1 MKQLKRSD
9 YVLIGVFAF
18 LLILGIAA
26 MNNKTKKMQANDVY
40 VCGETH
46 NRIELVYDKPE
57 YKLEYDVGKNKYRFI
72 STYKT
77 KNNNSIEL
85 KIDFTPDSNVVINEN
100 FCNRYNKKF
109 NDYLSI
115 VDFTLDNM
123 TTIVTHTLKLV
134 NDSTIN
140 VNVINIKPIMTDTTH
155 SYVRNLRIYKNAN
168 GLLGSK
174 RLDSIKRISEEKL
187 TKEVSTIK
195 INK

>member
-18 LLILGIAA
+18 LFILCMIAIG
-26 MNNKTKKMQANDVY
+26 NKTKNVY
-40 VCGETH
+40 MCDETH
-46 NRIELVYDKPE
+46 NKIELVYDKPE
-57 YKLEYDVGKNKYRFI
+57 YKLEYEVGKNKYRFI

-115 VDFTLDNM
+115 VDFTFDNM
-123 TTIVTHTLKLV
+123 TTIVTHTLELV
-134 NDSTIN
+134 SDSTIN
-140 VNVINIKPIMTDTTH
+140 VYVINIKPIMTDTTH
-155 SYVRNLRIYKNAN
+155 SHVRNLRIYKNAKD
-168 GLLGSK
+168 LLDNE
-174 RLDSIKRISEEKL
+174 RLDSIKRISEERL
-187 TKEVSTIK
+187 TKEISTIK

>member
-18 LLILGIAA
+18 LFILGMVAIGS
-26 MNNKTKKMQANDVY
+26 KTKKMQANDVY
-40 VCGETH
+40 VCGETY
-46 NRIELVYDKPE
+46 NKIELVYDKPE
-57 YKLEYDVGKNKYRFI
+57 YKLEYVVGKNKYRFI

-115 VDFTLDNM
+115 VDFTFDNM
-123 TTIVTHTLKLV
+123 TTIVTHTLELV
-134 NDSTIN
+134 SDSTIN
-140 VNVINIKPIMTDTTH
+140 VYVINIKPIMTDTTH
-155 SYVRNLRIYKNAN
+155 SYVRNLRIYKNAKD
-168 GLLGSK
+168 LLDSE
-174 RLDSIKRISEEKL
+174 RLDSIKRISEERL
-187 TKEVSTIK
+187 TKEISTIK